1 MEERQK
7 MQTGNLKIK
16 NTLSGFFIIFVIFTL
31 LISSSAGCR
40 KTETLM
46 DTFSVSRGDIITDI
60 TTTGT
65 VDTVETKNFSMMQSA
80 EVTKSLKKGDTFKK
94 GDILIS
100 IDNSKVEY
108 YASQAEQNLILAE
121 QAIKVAKIN
130 YQSAL
135 NANHVAIQI
144 AESSNNLA
152 EQQTLYAFKALDN
165 ASSLGIA
172 NIEAANQSIENAE
185 YYLKKA
191 KDSAIST
198 DLVVA
203 QAKTNAD
210 TAEKAYEQA
219 KKSAKSQ
226 SDSAEGAYMQSL
238 SNQSITYWNNINS
251 LEIAAA
257 QIKLMAANITQ
268 AETQLEISK
277 INFELAKLD
286 LDDFSIIAPFDGIV
300 QEVNFSEG
308 EIISPQVPAVSIIS
322 NEFIIKS
329 DINEAD
335 ILKLKTGQK
344 AEFVLDAYPEETFT
358 GEVTE
363 ISPISKNI
371 AGIILFEIS
380 IKPDKEAEEF
390 LKYGFSANIT
400 INLAK
405 LENVLYVPIQA
416 VYEEEN
422 KSFVDVL
429 GENNEIVKTEVR
441 IGSSNYDY
449 IEIKSGVSEGD
460 IIVLS
465 E

>member
-108 YASQAEQNLILAE
+108 YASQAEKNLILAE

-226 SDSAEGAYMQSL
+226 
-238 SNQSITYWNNINS
+238 
-251 LEIAAA
+251 
-257 QIKLMAANITQ
+257 
-268 AETQLEISK
+268 
-277 INFELAKLD
+277 
-286 LDDFSIIAPFDGIV
+286 
-300 QEVNFSEG
+300 
-308 EIISPQVPAVSIIS
+308 
-322 NEFIIKS
+322 
-329 DINEAD
+329 
-335 ILKLKTGQK
+335 
-344 AEFVLDAYPEETFT
+344 
-358 GEVTE
+358 
-363 ISPISKNI
+363 
-371 AGIILFEIS
+371 
-380 IKPDKEAEEF
+380 
-390 LKYGFSANIT
+390 
-400 INLAK
+400 
-405 LENVLYVPIQA
+405 
-416 VYEEEN
+416 
-422 KSFVDVL
+422 
-429 GENNEIVKTEVR
+429 
-441 IGSSNYDY
+441 
-449 IEIKSGVSEGD
+449 
-460 IIVLS
+460 
-465 E
+465 

>member
-135 NANHVAIQI
+135 DANHVAIQI

-277 INFELAKLD
+277 INFELAELD

-300 QEVNFSEG
+300 QEANFSEG
-308 EIISPQVPAVSIIS
+308 EIISPQVPAISIIS

-380 IKPDKEAEEF
+380 IKPGKEAEEF